1 MDTAKKIRASLKK
14 LQGKIKSGKEIS
26 EKDINVID
34 GFLRRV

>member
-1 MDTAKKIRASLKK
+1 MDTAKKIRASFKK
-14 LQGKIKSGKEIS
+14 LQSKIKSGKEIS